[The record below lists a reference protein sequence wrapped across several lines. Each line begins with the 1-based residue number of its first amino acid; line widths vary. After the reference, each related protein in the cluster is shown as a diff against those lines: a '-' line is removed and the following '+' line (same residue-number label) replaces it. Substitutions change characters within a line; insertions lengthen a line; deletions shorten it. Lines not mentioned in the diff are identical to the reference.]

1 MGSQRVRHNWVA
13 ELNWTEGCRNLL
25 EPKTCPLGFIHV
37 IIIFFF
43 SQQTFLRIF
52 LKKKGSIGAIPDMS
66 LQSEATNI
74 WKVYNC
80 KCFECWTKSLQLCL
94 TLCNPVDCTL
104 PGSSVHGILQA
115 RILEWIAISFSR
127 GSSWPKRDKALVTCI
142 GRWILYYLS
151 YQSGRLCIVYTYS
164 VSIQIWLR
172 S

>member
-25 EPKTCPLGFIHV
+25 EPKTGPLGFIHV

-115 RILEWIAISFSR
+115 RILEWIAISFSS
-127 GSSWPKRDKALVTCI
+127 GSSWSRIEPMSPTMQADSL
-142 GRWILYYLS
+142 LS
-151 YQSGRLCIVYTYS
+151 EPPGTY
-164 VSIQIWLR
+164 
-172 S
+172 